1 MSSSKKKKKKLW
13 IEVQKKKK
21 RIRYWANV
29 ECSWESVY
37 FVCWFYFHPSNFTWS
52 ILFFFPS
59 FLCFFFFCYLSS
71 GWFAYF
77 HVGREGNFAFGQSF
91 MLQMGGG
98 PFSSPNLA
106 LRKIGATNVV
116 TLFVGALFVGVLLFK
131 SYSIV
136 SAKQITAPLK
146 SFVNCPRYQKI
157 L

>member
-1 MSSSKKKKKKLW
+1 ML
-13 IEVQKKKK
+13 
-21 RIRYWANV
+21 NV
-29 ECSWESVY
+29 AEK
-37 FVCWFYFHPSNFTWS
+37 VCILYVDFISIHP
-52 ILFFFPS
+52 ILHDPS
-59 FLCFFFFCYLSS
+59 FSSFLHSFAFFFFCYLSS

-146 SFVNCPRYQKI
+146 SFINCPRYQKI